1 MIKTSILFL
10 LLCISIYSFSQTSE
24 YTLKAVYIEKFTNFV
39 TWPKNTINNSETFK
53 IGIIGKTKL
62 EKEIYQIYS
71 KRKINNTIVL
81 IKSLKNHTEIND
93 CKILIIGKT
102 SEYELNKI
110 LATTSELPILTI
122 SENKGYSE
130 KGVLINFYT
139 ENNKLRFE
147 IN

>member
-1 MIKTSILFL
+1 
-10 LLCISIYSFSQTSE
+10 
-24 YTLKAVYIEKFTNFV
+24 
-39 TWPKNTINNSETFK
+39 FK

-71 KRKINNTIVL
+71 KRKIKNKRII
-81 IKSLKNHTEIND
+81 IKSIKDFSEIKNCD
-93 CKILIIGKT
+93 ILIIGKIN
-102 SEYELNKI
+102 EYNLNKI
-110 LATTSELPILTI
+110 LSITSELPILTI

-147 IN
+147 INETAVLKSPIQISFYLFNSAKIINPIQ